1 MTDPSRQG
9 AEVPGGRF
17 GITFQP
23 TVSLGGIVHLVV
35 IVGAVIGAWAEL
47 RAQLATV
54 TDKMI
59 TIERR
64 LEAAISRNEYELT
77 VGVINT
83 RLNMMSDRVDRLS
96 ERPRLGQPQ

>member
-1 MTDPSRQG
+1 MGDPSSDSTN
-9 AEVPGGRF
+9 APRF

-23 TVSLGGIVHLVV
+23 TVSLGGIIHLVV
-35 IVGAVIGAWAEL
+35 IVGAVVGAWAEL

-54 TDKMI
+54 SDKMV

-64 LEAAISRNEYELT
+64 LETAIGRNEYELT

-83 RLNMMSDRVDRLS
+83 RLNAMSDRVDRLG
-96 ERPRLGQPQ
+96 ERNRGMP